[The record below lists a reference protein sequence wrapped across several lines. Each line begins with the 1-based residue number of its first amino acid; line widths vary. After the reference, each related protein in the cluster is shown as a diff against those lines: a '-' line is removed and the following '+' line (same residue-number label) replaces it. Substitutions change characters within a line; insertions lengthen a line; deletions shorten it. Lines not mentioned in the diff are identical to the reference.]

1 MFSRRSFLS
10 RATVFLGGA
19 SAVPMLVADAGAE
32 PPSLPSGDELEPGV
46 YTMVWS
52 DGSYKPPLYLLV
64 RPVGTTPHPFLF
76 CKPIGRDEVESLQR
90 RGILKPCRPLG
101 RGE

>member
-10 RATVFLGGA
+10 RLTVFLGGA
-19 SAVPMLVADAGAE
+19 SAMPMLVEAAGTE
-32 PPSLPSGDELEPGV
+32 SPTVPSGDELKPGV
-46 YTMVWS
+46 YTMVWP
-52 DGSYKPPLYLLV
+52 DRNYPPMYLLV

-76 CKPIGRDEVESLQR
+76 CKPIDREEAESLQR

-101 RGE
+101 GS

>member
-10 RATVFLGGA
+10 RLTVFLGGA
-19 SAVPMLVADAGAE
+19 SAVPMLVEDAGTE
-32 PPSLPSGDELEPGV
+32 PPPSQAKTSLEPGV
-46 YTMVWS
+46 YTLVWS

-76 CKPIGRDEVESLQR
+76 CKPICRDEAESLQR
-90 RGILKPCRPLG
+90 RGIVKPCRPLR
-101 RGE
+101 RGA